1 MHNPRFE
8 HGMGQNAQF
17 TFPSF
22 NWPRARSV
30 NRLISLVTVC
40 SSYLAENASGW
51 GRGWLLRTGRLIERG
66 LGRSTDIL
74 KKFFRRMSVIQTKQG
89 IFDISQHIQ
98 RFIWRYPG
106 LLFIPLLQMWA
117 CFWGKSVTSLCLAC
131 QKQAKLKKTKIK
143 LMATLYCK
151 TSVCSLIFSSLIF
164 L

>member
-8 HGMGQNAQF
+8 HGMEQYAQF

-89 IFDISQHIQ
+89 IFDIWQHIQ

-131 QKQAKLKKTKIK
+131 PKQAKLKKTKIK